1 MLDISFIRSNT
12 EAVKEAVTAKNLT
25 LDVDALL
32 AKDVE
37 RVALLQELEEL
48 KSLKNDINDLI
59 KQSKT
64 DEERAEIIAKGKE
77 IKVKID
83 ELEPRYTTVK
93 KEFDDLIIQ
102 VPNIPSADTPRGKDE
117 NENVVLRKVGTIP
130 EFAFQPKEH
139 WELGEALGVI
149 DTARATK
156 VSGARFV
163 YLKGD
168 LALLQFALVQFV
180 FSVLT
185 DAKKLKEI
193 ITGAGL
199 AVSETA
205 FIPVVPPVFIKPEPF
220 EKMARINPKDERYY
234 LPEDDLYLIGSAE
247 HTLGAMHM
255 DETFQEADLP
265 LRYIGYSTSFRRE
278 AGSYGKDMKGILRL
292 HQFDKLEMESF
303 TIGEQS
309 LDEQNFFVAIQEYLV
324 NALGVPY
331 QIVQI
336 CTGDMGIPDAR
347 QIDLECFM
355 PGQNKYRETHTSDLM
370 TDYQS
375 RRLNTRVKRTDGK
388 VEYVHM
394 NDGTA
399 FAIGRTLIAIMEN
412 YQQADG
418 SVTVPE
424 VLRPFVG
431 KDKIEVKKD
440 E

>member
-59 KQSKT
+59 QQSKT
-64 DEERAEIIAKGKE
+64 DQERAEIIAKGKE

-83 ELEPRYTTVK
+83 ELEPRYTAVK
-93 KEFDDLIIQ
+93 KEFDDLVIQ

-117 NENVVLRKVGTIP
+117 SENVVLRKVGTIP

-156 VSGARFV
+156 VSGSRFV

-168 LALLQFALVQFV
+168 LTLLQFALVQFV

-193 ITGAGL
+193 IAGAGL
-199 AVSETA
+199 AVPEA
-205 FIPVVPPVFIKPEPF
+205 PFVPVVPPVFIKPEPF

-234 LPEDDLYLIGSAE
+234 LSEDDLYLIGSAE

-255 DETFQEADLP
+255 DETFQEVDLP